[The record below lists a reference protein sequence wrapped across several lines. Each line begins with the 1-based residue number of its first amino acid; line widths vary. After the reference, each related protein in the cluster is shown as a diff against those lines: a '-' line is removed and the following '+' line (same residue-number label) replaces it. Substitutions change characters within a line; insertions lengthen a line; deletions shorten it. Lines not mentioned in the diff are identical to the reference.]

1 MFPTKADM
9 FKLIVIEDRK
19 LGTIIGAGSVILE
32 LKFIRNTGIAGHIE
46 DIVVDK
52 TYRGKNL
59 GFRVI
64 ELLKELAYANDC
76 YKVILDC
83 EDHNQKFYEKC
94 GFHRKGVE
102 MACYRDGQKHFKQ
115 APTYSLDFG
124 GKLKGKVSNEV
135 EMNRYKLVIK
145 LLLCYIS
152 VITLF
157 TARLIMNNNR

>member
-1 MFPTKADM
+1 MFPSKADM

-19 LGTIIGAGSVILE
+19 KGTIIGAGSVILE
-32 LKFIRNTGIAGHIE
+32 LKFIRNTGICGHIE

-59 GFRVI
+59 GLRVI

-102 MACYRDGQKHFKQ
+102 MACYRDGQRHFKQ
-115 APTYSLDFG
+115 APP
-124 GKLKGKVSNEV
+124 KVSIDEV
-135 EMNRYKLVIK
+135 KTNTIPTPTTII
-145 LLLCYIS
+145 LLSIIVLE
-152 VITLF
+152 
-157 TARLIMNNNR
+157 TAWLMMHYLR

>member
-1 MFPTKADM
+1 MFPGKADM

-19 LGTIIGAGSVILE
+19 LRTIIGAGSVILE
-32 LKFIRNTGIAGHIE
+32 MKFIRNTGICGHIE

-59 GFRVI
+59 GLRVI
-64 ELLKELAYANDC
+64 QLLKELAYANEC

-115 APTYSLDFG
+115 APA
-124 GKLKGKVSNEV
+124 KVSINDG
-135 EMNRYKLVIK
+135 NTSN
-145 LLLCYIS
+145 LLNPTTLILLS
-152 VITLF
+152 VIIIETVW
-157 TARLIMNNNR
+157 LIVY